1 MKNIVVVGAG
11 FAGLWSAVGAA
22 RKLDELGVGADEVG
36 ITVVNRDSWHA
47 IRVRNYEADLGAV
60 RVPLAE
66 VLDPIGVGRVEGE
79 AGAIDLVEKHV
90 AVETADGPVVLP
102 YDGLV
107 LAAGSRLH
115 RPDIPGLRQHAFS
128 IDTYGEAALL
138 EAHIQELGTTAQGP
152 GARTALIIGAGLTGI
167 EAACEMPARLGA
179 AGVGDGRVILADSG
193 RHIGSSMGAEARS
206 VIEKATS
213 ELAIECRTGI
223 EVAAVDGDGVTLTG
237 GARIEA
243 RTVVWTAGMRANPM
257 TGQLPVTRD
266 RLGRVDVDQFLRLEG
281 IDGVFVAGDMARAKV
296 DSKHASVMSCQY
308 GRPMGRFAGHNVVC
322 DLLGKEPLAF
332 DIDYYVTCVDLG
344 PWGAVLT
351 RGWERKVVAE
361 GADAKE
367 IKRTINC
374 QRIYPPRSGDR
385 REILDAAAPVIQAPP
400 RQPD

>member
-47 IRVRNYEADLGAV
+47 IRVRNYEADLDAV
-60 RVPLAE
+60 RVPLAD

-79 AGAIDLVEKHV
+79 AGAIDLVEKRL
-90 AVETADGPVVLP
+90 AVETANGPVVLP
-102 YDGLV
+102 YHGLV
-107 LAAGSRLH
+107 LAAGSQLH

-128 IDTYGEAALL
+128 IDTHGEAALL
-138 EAHIQELGTTAQGP
+138 EAHIQKLGTTPQGP
-152 GARTALIIGAGLTGI
+152 GARTVLIIGAGLTGI
-167 EAACEMPARLGA
+167 EAACEMPARLA
-179 AGVGDGRVILADSG
+179 VVDGRVILADSG

-213 ELAIECRTGI
+213 QLAIECRTGI
-223 EVAAVDGDGVTLTG
+223 EVAAVDGDGVTLAG

-257 TGQLPVTRD
+257 TGQLPVARD
-266 RLGRVDVDQFLRLEG
+266 RLGRVEVDQFLRLEG

-296 DSKHASVMSCQY
+296 DGKHASVMSCQH

-322 DLLGKEPLAF
+322 DLLGQEPLAL

-367 IKRTINC
+367 IKRTINR